1 MYIMRNLKPTYKSLR
16 SSAVAERP
24 REHAVVVV
32 VVNAQ
37 SARTVASLSSDRDQW
52 LASTESQWEH
62 CFHRGGVVRS
72 IWYVV
77 DLVDVFMLGLGVDR
91 PIARLGVAWPG
102 VLECYPAILPYVRI
116 WHCDLW

>member
-1 MYIMRNLKPTYKSLR
+1 MTHYVPSIGRPT
-16 SSAVAERP
+16 
-24 REHAVVVV
+24 HTVVVV
-32 VVNAQ
+32 VVNAR

-62 CFHRGGVVRS
+62 CSYRGGVGRS

-77 DLVDVFMLGLGVDR
+77 DLVDVSMYGLEVDR
-91 PIARLGVAWPG
+91 PITRLGVAWPG
-102 VLECYPAILPYVRI
+102 VVECYLAILPHVRI